1 VSDCWTALTI
11 LFVCLHAR
19 ICSSNKNTFIALASN
34 AMETV
39 LRMQAGERQ
48 IPGKLC
54 CQNPSTKFSFLMG
67 ELSAGYDHPDRYYEM
82 GSAPRILGAVN
93 AAQQMNQM
101 EIRSELIHGSS
112 NVY

>member
-1 VSDCWTALTI
+1 
-11 LFVCLHAR
+11 
-19 ICSSNKNTFIALASN
+19 
-34 AMETV
+34 
-39 LRMQAGERQ
+39 MQAGEGQ

-54 CQNPSTKFSFLMG
+54 YQNPSTKFSFLMG
-67 ELSAGYDHPDRYYEM
+67 ELSAGYDHPDKYYEM

-93 AAQQMNQM
+93 AAQQMDQMEQM

>member
-1 VSDCWTALTI
+1 
-11 LFVCLHAR
+11 
-19 ICSSNKNTFIALASN
+19 
-34 AMETV
+34 
-39 LRMQAGERQ
+39 MQAGEGQ

-67 ELSAGYDHPDRYYEM
+67 ELSAGYDHPDKYYEM

-93 AAQQMNQM
+93 AAQQMDQMEQM